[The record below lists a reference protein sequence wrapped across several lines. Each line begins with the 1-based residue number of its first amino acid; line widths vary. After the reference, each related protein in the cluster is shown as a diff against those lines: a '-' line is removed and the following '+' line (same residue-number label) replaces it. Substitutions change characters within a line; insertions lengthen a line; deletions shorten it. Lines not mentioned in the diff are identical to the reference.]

1 MDDLRDRIYEVVS
14 TLKSARARETAADI
28 LEAVIEVA
36 SKDKEK
42 GQVLVAFRGD
52 PHRQWAVNTDGDF
65 APRRIEGNEKPGKA
79 PVLID
84 ASVDAERFE
93 SALAK
98 ASTVQ
103 ELAFESGMRIR
114 GSSDFIVAASAAINR
129 RCFRTQGA
137 G

>member
-14 TLKSARARETAADI
+14 ALKSARAREVAADI
-28 LEAVIEVA
+28 LEAVLEVA

-52 PHRQWAVNTDGDF
+52 PRRQWAVNTDAGVVPKRLE
-65 APRRIEGNEKPGKA
+65 AGEKPSKA

-84 ASVDAERFE
+84 ASLDAERFE
-93 SALAK
+93 SAVAK
-98 ASTVQ
+98 AGTIQ

-129 RCFRTQGA
+129 RCFKIA
-137 G
+137 GEG